1 MVILAQF
8 SIILFF
14 LISACSFNRFVK
26 IMNQFLEV
34 RPQDLKLE
42 LAAEDHVYGFGYIV
56 VAEEILVAV

>member
-1 MVILAQF
+1 
-8 SIILFF
+8 
-14 LISACSFNRFVK
+14 
-26 IMNQFLEV
+26 MNQFLEV